1 MAEALTSIQLTSL
14 PRISQ
19 GKVRDLFSLPDGG
32 NPTLL
37 FVTSVFLTVDAFP
50 DRISA
55 YDVILKNGIPT
66 KGAILTLLSAKW
78 FEVLSSR
85 VPGLKHHFLH
95 LGPPPASG
103 LSQEE
108 QQMLRGRSMTVRRL
122 KIFPIE
128 AIVRGYVTGSA
139 WNEYQETQTIHGL
152 PQPAGLKRCERL
164 PKPIYTPSTKAEL
177 GDKDV
182 NISPDE
188 ARGIVGDKYADRLEE
203 LALACYNAGAAYA
216 EERGIIIADTKF
228 EFGLDEETDDIYLV
242 DEVLTPDSSRFW
254 SKADY
259 ETGRDQDS
267 FDKQVLRN
275 WLTDNGLK
283 GKPDVEMPPEVV
295 EKTKGRY
302 TEVFKLMTGES
313 LEDVLKAAN

>member
-1 MAEALTSIQLTSL
+1 MAAEVLTNIPLTSL
-14 PRISQ
+14 PKISQ
-19 GKVRDLFSLPDGG
+19 GKVRDLFSLPDGDK
-32 NPTLL
+32 PTLL
-37 FVTSVFLTVDAFP
+37 FVTS

-55 YDVILKNGIPT
+55 YDVILKNGIPS
-66 KGAILTLLSAKW
+66 KGVILTLLSAKW

-95 LGPPPASG
+95 LGPPSSPG
-103 LSQEE
+103 LVTEDE
-108 QQMLRGRSMTVRRL
+108 KKMLRGRSMTVRRL

-139 WNEYQETQTIHGL
+139 WAEYEKTQTIHGL
-152 PQPAGLKRCERL
+152 AEPAGLRRCERL
-164 PKPIYTPSTKAEL
+164 PEPIYTPSTKAEL
-177 GDKDV
+177 GDKDI
-182 NISPDE
+182 NISPNE
-188 ARGIVGDKYADRLEE
+188 ARKIVGDKYASRIEE
-203 LALACYNAGAAYA
+203 LALACYKAGAAYA

-228 EFGLDEETDDIYLV
+228 EFGLDEETDEIYLV

-259 ETGRDQDS
+259 QVGRDQDS

-295 EKTKGRY
+295 EKTKARY
-302 TEVFKLMTGES
+302 TEVFELLTGNS
-313 LEDVLKAAN
+313 LDEALNNLAE

>member
-1 MAEALTSIQLTSL
+1 MAEALTSIPLTSL

-19 GKVRDLFSLPDGG
+19 GKVRDLFSLPNDG

-37 FVTSVFLTVDAFP
+37 FVTS

-103 LSQEE
+103 LSQDE

-139 WNEYQETQTIHGL
+139 WAEYQKTQTIHGL

-164 PKPIYTPSTKAEL
+164 PKTIYTPSTKAEL
-177 GDKDV
+177 GDKDI

-188 ARGIVGDKYADRLEE
+188 ARGIVGDKYASRLEE
-203 LALACYNAGAAYA
+203 LALNCYNAGAAYA

-228 EFGLDEETDDIYLV
+228 EFGLDEETDEIYLV

-259 ETGRDQDS
+259 ECLS
-267 FDKQVLRN
+267 
-275 WLTDNGLK
+275 
-283 GKPDVEMPPEVV
+283 PP
-295 EKTKGRY
+295 
-302 TEVFKLMTGES
+302 LHPPLWNS
-313 LEDVLKAAN
+313 PC

>member
-1 MAEALTSIQLTSL
+1 MASEIVTSIPLTSL
-14 PRISQ
+14 PRLSQ
-19 GKVRDLFSLPDGG
+19 GKVRDLFSLPNGEI
-32 NPTLL
+32 PTLL
-37 FVTSVFLTVDAFP
+37 FVTS

-66 KGAILTLLSAKW
+66 KGSILTLLSAKW
-78 FEVLSSR
+78 FDVLSSR

-95 LGPPPASG
+95 LGPPSVSG
-103 LSQEE
+103 LVTQDEKN
-108 QQMLRGRSMTVRRL
+108 MLRGRSMTVRRL

-139 WNEYQETQTIHGL
+139 WAEYEKTQTIHDL

-164 PKPIYTPSTKAEL
+164 PQPIYTPSTKAEL
-177 GDKDV
+177 GDKDI

-188 ARGIVGDKYADRLEE
+188 ARKIVGDKYASRLEE
-203 LALACYNAGAAYA
+203 LALSCYKAGAAYA

-228 EFGLDEETDDIYLV
+228 EFGLDEETDEIYLV

-259 ETGRDQDS
+259 QVGREQDS
-267 FDKQVLRN
+267 FDKQMLRN

-283 GKPDVEMPPEVV
+283 GKEGVEMPPDVV
-295 EKTKGRY
+295 ESTKGRY
-302 TEVFKLMTGES
+302 TDVFERLTGNS
-313 LEDVLKAAN
+313 LEEALKGLEN